1 VPLVVLVHHALAA
14 VLVNRLDRPHLL
26 LLKGGSETRL
36 CAPVQ
41 AVNAGGLEA
50 EVVGMRCIEA
60 AVGATHDRR
69 VVQVAARVELRHASG

>member
-36 CAPVQ
+36 CAQLATVS
-41 AVNAGGLEA
+41 VRGREA
-50 EVVGMRCIEA
+50 EVVGVRRVEFLVRA
-60 AVGATHDRR
+60 AHDRR